1 MRTLLALLALAAAWE
16 LGAQLGAVSPLLMPA
31 PSVILAWCAGSLAS
45 GEMVGHLAASGQRL
59 LAGVLLGGLAGTA
72 LGLAMGLSARLDAT
86 LDPIVAGLHPLPK
99 LALLPL
105 FLVIFGFGEKS
116 RIMPIALAA
125 FFPMAIA
132 GANAVRGI
140 DPLLRDVA
148 RNYGARGIMLLRRVI
163 LPGAAPMLA
172 TGFRLAVNAAVIV
185 TISVEMLTAT
195 EGIGAAV
202 WQAWQTMRL
211 EQLYGTLAIVAL
223 IGVASQR
230 LLGRERAGAAASMQE
245 GGSR

>member
-1 MRTLLALLALAAAWE
+1 MKALLALLALGVAWEAAARA
-16 LGAQLGAVSPLLMPA
+16 GGVSPLLLPA
-31 PSVILAWCAGSLAS
+31 PSLILGWCLGSLAS
-45 GEMVGHLAASGQRL
+45 GEMIGHLAASAGRL
-59 LAGVLLGGLAGTA
+59 LSGVLLGGLAGVA
-72 LGLAMGLSARLDAT
+72 LGLAMGLSGRLGT
-86 LDPIVAGLHPLPK
+86 MLDPVLAGLHPLPK

-105 FLVIFGFGEKS
+105 FLVIFGFGETA
-116 RIMPIALAA
+116 RILPIALAA

-132 GANAVRGI
+132 GASAVRGI

-148 RNYGARGIMLLRRVI
+148 RNYGARGAMLLRRVI
-163 LPGAAPMLA
+163 LPGARPMLA

-211 EQLYGTLAIVAL
+211 EQLYGTLVIVAAL
-223 IGVASQR
+223 GMASQR
-230 LLGRERAGAAASMQE
+230 LSGRQGAAFP
-245 GGSR
+245 RTRNP

>member
-1 MRTLLALLALAAAWE
+1 VKALLALLLLGVAWE
-16 LGAQLGAVSPLLMPA
+16 AGSRLGAVSPLLMPA
-31 PSVILAWCAGSLAS
+31 PSLILGWCLSSLAS
-45 GEMVGHLAASGQRL
+45 GEMVGHLAASGERL
-59 LAGVLLGGLAGTA
+59 LSGVVLGGLAGVA
-72 LGLAMGLSARLDAT
+72 LGLAMGLSARLGAT
-86 LDPIVAGLHPLPK
+86 LDPMLAGLHPLPK

-105 FLVIFGFGEKS
+105 FLVIFGFGETA
-116 RIMPIALAA
+116 RILPIALAA

-148 RNYGARGIMLLRRVI
+148 RNYRARGIVLLRRVI
-163 LPGAAPMLA
+163 LPGAMPMLA

-211 EQLYGTLAIVAL
+211 EQLYGTLVIVAVL
-223 IGVASQR
+223 GVAGQH
-230 LLGRERAGAAASMQE
+230 LLGREGVRGASSIR
-245 GGSR
+245 GKDP